1 MCVSSGGREAGTFTL
16 RYLTTIVRYFHV
28 LLLLLHNDSE
38 ANILLFLLHY
48 ISFTF
53 HIDTDVYTDI
63 LMGHS
68 QATQQIKPQEAVK
81 PNLQV

>member
-1 MCVSSGGREAGTFTL
+1 MFC
-16 RYLTTIVRYFHV
+16 YFY
-28 LLLLLHNDSE
+28 STM
-38 ANILLFLLHY
+38 IQRQYSTFLLHY